1 LINQNINIIKNI
13 IFIFSFICLV
23 FQFTISNEFND
34 YICVFLIYIS
44 NIFVTIY
51 CFNNKNISD
60 YPISSNIIFVSYIIN
75 IGGVLYFKTITTSL
89 ITDKLN
95 LPLNT
100 ILYLIIFN
108 FVIIISHYFYTKSG
122 ILNIITNNISN
133 FFLRNKLMTIN
144 DNNFLIFLGSV
155 TIILKIFYYDLNA
168 TIGSQTIETGQF
180 PGYVKDIIVGMH
192 YFIFAPFLIIFSNKL
207 YNIND
212 SKKYTNFFVIY
223 IFAIIFISMSINNR
237 SLLLDIVLFILFV
250 SFIFFQQEH
259 TKFNKSL
266 LLKLVI
272 ILIFFF
278 PLTNFLDVVS
288 KSYLL
293 ERSFYNQQS
302 PIVNFKKTLSRIY
315 NYNDTKIEINNLFKE
330 IEYFQSEE
338 YYDNSILNRFNILL
352 VNDNINYVFQNI
364 SSRKI
369 NEIKQLE
376 INKIISILPQ
386 PVINLFDKN
395 FNKRDYLRVSMGS
408 YIYKSYDPG
417 AIGILSIG
425 SLPFSMIHYFKLLW
439 PIYLFFLSILIFV
452 FFDSFY
458 YKKNKFLSPII
469 IFLFY
474 TTAGSILNIF
484 TSTDISKLIS
494 NVVRLTPQTVILY
507 FILYKCYHFLFNKK
521 NSLL

>member
-1 LINQNINIIKNI
+1 MINQNLEILKKTIN
-13 IFIFSFICLV
+13 IFSFGCLIT
-23 FQFTISNEFND
+23 QMILSKNSID
-34 YICVFLIYIS
+34 YVSASLIFLS
-44 NIFVTIY
+44 NIFVTNY
-51 CFNNKNISD
+51 CFSQKNISQ
-60 YPISSNIIFVSYIIN
+60 YPISSNIIFVSYFIN
-75 IGGVLYFKTITTSL
+75 LGGCLYFKSLTFSL
-89 ITDKLN
+89 ITDKLA

-100 ILYLIIFN
+100 ISFLIIFN
-108 FVIIISHYFYTKSG
+108 IIIIITHYFYTKSG

-144 DNNFLIFLGSV
+144 DNNFLIFIGSV
-155 TIILKIFYYDLNA
+155 TIILKIFYYDLNT
-168 TIGSQTIETGQF
+168 TIGSQTNETGQF
-180 PGYVKDIIVGMH
+180 SGYVKDIIVGMH

-237 SLLLDIVLFILFV
+237 SLLFDIVLFILFV